1 MAKGTVRCWGE
12 NSDGQLGDGT
22 TTGSTAPV
30 SVVGIDGL
38 TPASTAVNV
47 STGNAH
53 SCAVMANGTAQCW
66 GYNFNDQLGNST
78 VEYSTLVPVPV
89 SGIDG
94 LTPATTAVGISTG
107 SSPGNYLDPSGD
119 SSCALMADGTAKC
132 WGSNSSG
139 QLGNDSTTN
148 SVVPV
153 PVSGIDGLTP
163 ATTAASVSTGGHH
176 TCAVMVNDT
185 AKCWGN
191 NFNGQSGYSST
202 DDSLVPV
209 SVSGI
214 DGASASTRI
223 TQGASARTLVATA
236 PGIPTGLSASG
247 ATNSSLVVS
256 WTAPANNGGSAITD
270 YVVQYRLASASVW
283 STFTDSVSPAT
294 SVTVTGLAAGSSYV
308 FRVAAVNLI
317 DTGSNTDPSSPV
329 STLAAPGAPGVPV
342 IGVRTTTSVA
352 IFWTAGA
359 ANGSAITNY
368 VVEYRKGTG
377 AWTPFTRPAPSSALS
392 VNVTGLEMGGSYTFR
407 VSAVSAGGTGPAS
420 VVSAAALAASAPGAP
435 GSLAGAPTTV
445 AGQLKVTWTA
455 ASLNGAPSATYK
467 VSWLVGTQW
476 TTPVTASG
484 STYTITKLRPGTY
497 SVKVTAT
504 TVEGSTTA
512 TKTGIRLLK

>member
-1 MAKGTVRCWGE
+1 VWGF
-12 NSDGQLGDGT
+12 
-22 TTGSTAPV
+22 
-30 SVVGIDGL
+30 DGL
-38 TPASTAVNV
+38 TPATTVLSV
-47 STGNAH
+47 SGDGSH
-53 SCAVMANGTAQCW
+53 KCAILKNGTAQCW

-107 SSPGNYLDPSGD
+107 SSPGNYLDPNGD

-139 QLGNDSTTN
+139 QLGNDSTTK
-148 SVVPV
+148 SPFPV
-153 PVSGIDGLTP
+153 PVDGIDGLTP

-283 STFTDSVSPAT
+283 STFTRPAPSNAL

-512 TKTGIRLLK
+512 TKSGIRLLK